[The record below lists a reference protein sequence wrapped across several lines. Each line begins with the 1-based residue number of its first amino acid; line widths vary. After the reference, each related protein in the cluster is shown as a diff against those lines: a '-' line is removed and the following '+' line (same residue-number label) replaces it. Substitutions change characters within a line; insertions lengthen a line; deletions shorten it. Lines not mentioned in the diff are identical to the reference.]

1 MAVKRLNSNMV
12 GAGDVS
18 NTEHAYLNSI
28 SSNVQTQITGN
39 NLPAVGSSGNVLT
52 SDGTN
57 WASQAA
63 AGGGAWTKIT
73 STVASNSSSIE
84 FTSGL
89 DSTYATYVVV
99 ASDIHL
105 ATANQ
110 GINFQVS
117 TDAGSSW
124 DTSAKYTY
132 HVTKLMT
139 DNAAYSCAVSGT
151 NRSIWMELMRWFGI
165 AAGHCG
171 SLALWFTNPSSTIS
185 YKGMRWHSESI
196 VHSSTHAMG
205 HNGHGFYENLTAVNG
220 FKFYT
225 NSGNIVS
232 GRFTLYGIAHA

>member
-1 MAVKRLNSNMV
+1 MALSRVNSKMV

-18 NTEHAYLNSI
+18 NAEHAYLNSVT
-28 SSNVQTQITGN
+28 SNVQTQI
-39 NLPAVGSSGNVLT
+39 
-52 SDGTN
+52 DG
-57 WASQAA
+57 
-63 AGGGAWTKIT
+63 AGGGSWTKIT
-73 STVASNSSSIE
+73 STVASDSSTSIE
-84 FTSGL
+84 FISGI

-151 NRSIWMELMRWFGI
+151 NRSSWMELMRWFGI

-225 NSGNIVS
+225 NSICTSYALRYLSCKNKYRKS
-232 GRFTLYGIAHA
+232 

>member
-1 MAVKRLNSNMV
+1 MASTLKIDTVTTPDGSGNIAFSRP
-12 GAGDVS
+12 
-18 NTEHAYLNSI
+18 
-28 SSNVQTQITGN
+28 ITGDGSN
-39 NLPAVGSSGNVLT
+39 LTGILPAVGASGNVLT

-73 STVASNSSSIE
+73 STVASDSSSSIE
-84 FTSGL
+84 FISGI

-151 NRSIWMELMRWFGI
+151 NRSSWMELMRWFGI